1 VASNQQQYVI
11 GVDIGGTF
19 TDCIVVDGDGRVTI
33 GKSNSTPGEFERGF
47 VDSLGAAAERMEIE
61 VADLI
66 ANAAGIY
73 HGCTVGT
80 NALVENRTAKVG
92 LLTTRGHADSLHSL
106 KAGGRYW
113 GFPPEEVAHVAA
125 HYKQEPLV
133 PHELIAEVDERVTFD
148 GEVLVALNEDS
159 ARAAIEGLL
168 EQGVEAFA
176 ISYLWS
182 VVNSD
187 HEQATVDLVR
197 EIAPDAF
204 VSAGSAIVSRTG
216 EYERTVATVVNSLI
230 GPPMSSYLKEL
241 ERELDELGYRHML
254 YVMSCSGGVIG
265 ADYARARPLLT
276 IGSGP
281 VAGLV
286 GAGALTRLTSAERT
300 DGAAPELDVIT
311 ADMGGTTFDVGVIRR
326 GSPLIRDSTRHG
338 QYEYFVPTLD
348 VRSVGA
354 GGGSIIRFDP
364 ERETL
369 RVGPR
374 SAGARPGPASYGR
387 GGTDATVADADLILG
402 YLNPDFFLGGRIKLD
417 VAAAEAALGR
427 AGEPLGFSAEE
438 TAAAAI
444 RIVDSQMADAIRVAS
459 VQQGYDPRD
468 HAMYAYGG
476 GGPVHATSLAKE
488 LGITKIVVPL
498 SDLAAGWSAFGVVSS
513 DAVVVE
519 ERPATL
525 ANPFDP
531 AALNADWELLENRVR
546 EIMEPQRFEWD
557 SVQLER
563 SVDIRYATQV
573 HEVRVDAPDGIYDAV
588 SGQQLLDLFEE
599 EYARLFGPDSGY
611 PDAGYI
617 LTNVRITARAP
628 LTGTRLGRG
637 AELSGAS
644 GAPPQKGSRGVI
656 YYELGPERVETAI
669 YDGERFEPGMSVSA
683 PAIIEF
689 VDTTLILRQGQ
700 RASVD
705 AHGSVVVD
713 V

>member
-1 VASNQQQYVI
+1 VPGNNQQRYVI

-19 TDCIVVDGDGRVTI
+19 TDCIVVDGDGQVTI

-47 VDSLGAAAERMEIE
+47 VDSLGAAAERMDIE
-61 VADLI
+61 VGELI

-113 GFPPEEVAHVAA
+113 GFPPEEIAHVAG
-125 HYKQEPLV
+125 HYKQAPLV
-133 PHELIAEVDERVTFD
+133 PRELIEEVDERVTFD
-148 GEVLVALNEDS
+148 GKVLVELNRDS
-159 ARAAIEGLL
+159 ARAGIERLA

-182 VVNSD
+182 VVNPD
-187 HEQATVDLVR
+187 HEQATVELVR
-197 EIAPDAF
+197 EIVPDAF
-204 VSAGSAIVSRTG
+204 VSAGSSIVSRPG
-216 EYERTVATVVNSLI
+216 EYERTVATVINSLI

-241 ERELDELGYRHML
+241 ERELSELGYEHML

-286 GAGALTRLTSAERT
+286 GAGALTRLTGGDREDTVSSA
-300 DGAAPELDVIT
+300 LDVIT

-326 GSPLIRDSTRHG
+326 GNPLIRDTTRHG
-338 QYEYFVPTLD
+338 QYQYFVPTLD

-354 GGGSIIRFDP
+354 GGGSIIRFDS

-374 SAGARPGPASYGR
+374 SAGARPGPAAYGR
-387 GGTDATVADADLILG
+387 GGTDATVSDADLILG
-402 YLNPDFFLGGRIKLD
+402 YLNPDFFLGGRIELD
-417 VAAAEAALGR
+417 VAAAEAALAR

-438 TAAAAI
+438 TAAAAV

-459 VQQGYDPRD
+459 VQQGYDPRE
-468 HAMYAYGG
+468 HVMYAYGG

-531 AALNADWELLENRVR
+531 AVLNDDWERLEARVR
-546 EIMEPQRFEWD
+546 EIMEPQRFAWS
-557 SVQLER
+557 SVELER

-573 HEVRVDAPDGIYDAV
+573 HEVRVKAPDGEYDAATSARLV
-588 SGQQLLDLFEE
+588 DLFEE

-628 LTGTRLGRG
+628 LTETHLGQV
-637 AELSGAS
+637 AAPSG
-644 GAPPQKGSRGVI
+644 GGEPPQKGTRGVI
-656 YYELGPERVETAI
+656 YYERGPDRVETPI

-683 PAIIEF
+683 PGIIEF
-689 VDTTLILRQGQ
+689 VDTTLILREGQ